1 MNIQIDYVEYFDKED
16 TFEIS
21 WFNEN
26 IEDHYDVFYVKKK
39 DLLRHIRYY
48 ELNIIQPNHQSDD
61 EPIVLEDEFAL
72 SEFQD
77 DILKH
82 YIINVVF

>member
-1 MNIQIDYVEYFDKED
+1 MDIQIDYVEYFDKED

-48 ELNIIQPNHQSDD
+48 
-61 EPIVLEDEFAL
+61 
-72 SEFQD
+72 
-77 DILKH
+77 
-82 YIINVVF
+82 